1 MVLGEVYYHKYMYRG
16 HRVTTDWTTVWCLPE
31 DTENLNHLHTCSEL
45 SQYESGGQQYRSET
59 PVQVVRKSNQ
69 ESQQR
74 LRQQVEHGAIP
85 RLVKS

>member
-1 MVLGEVYYHKYMYRG
+1 MVLGEVHYHKYKYRG
-16 HRVTTDWTTVWCLPE
+16 HLVTTDWTTFWHLPE
-31 DTENLNHLHTCSEL
+31 DTENLNHLHTCSVM
-45 SQYESGGQQYRSET
+45 SQYECGGQQYGSET

-69 ESQQR
+69 ESQQL